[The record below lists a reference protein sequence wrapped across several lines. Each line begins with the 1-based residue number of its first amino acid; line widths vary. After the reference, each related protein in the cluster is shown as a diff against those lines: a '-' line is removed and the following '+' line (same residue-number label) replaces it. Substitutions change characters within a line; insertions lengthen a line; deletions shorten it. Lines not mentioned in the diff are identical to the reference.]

1 MQKTVSESLIYEQ
14 NRLITIIQDHLK
26 QSDIEALKQLLEDS
40 PGLYEITQLKR
51 EPKDF
56 SVGEIKREIDRCKKI
71 QPLYRIIQKLLPEL
85 SISNENVK
93 YYASLV
99 DYYSVYKLNR
109 LNKWIVYVY
118 LLCFIYHRYQ
128 RAHDNLIET
137 LIYNVRRFVDEA
149 KFTAKERIYEYYI
162 ENNQNMRKAG
172 QVLKIFTDDSIAT
185 EPLPI
190 S

>member
-1 MQKTVSESLIYEQ
+1 MTK
-14 NRLITIIQDHLK
+14 RKHLR
-26 QSDIEALKQLLEDS
+26 
-40 PGLYEITQLKR
+40 P
-51 EPKDF
+51 
-56 SVGEIKREIDRCKKI
+56 
-71 QPLYRIIQKLLPEL
+71 
-85 SISNENVK
+85 
-93 YYASLV
+93 
-99 DYYSVYKLNR
+99 LNR
-109 LNKWIVYVY
+109 KRRNSFITASNCRTACLGWGGRPQFD